1 MFDLTPAH
9 LHLLVNHL
17 PVEGSIFATL
27 LLIYAMIR
35 NNAELKR
42 TSLILLVIVG
52 VTAFVADTTGGG
64 AARVVRKIPG
74 TERAAISEHAKAADF
89 AKIMSGITALVALG
103 GLIAAWSRK
112 ERVQVVSTN
121 GNETIARDY
130 VRYHKAPHT
139 AVVVLCLLLSL
150 VSVSVLARVA
160 YLGGKIRHPEINAG
174 FQPPVTADSTA
185 TIDSAATAQPH

>member
-1 MFDLTPAH
+1 MFDLTPTH

-17 PVEGSIFATL
+17 PVEGGIFATV

-52 VTAFVADTTGGG
+52 ITAFVADTTGGG

-74 TERAAISEHAKAADF
+74 TERKNISDHAEAADF
-89 AKIMSGITALVALG
+89 AKIMSGITAVVALG
-103 GLIAAWSRK
+103 GLIAAWRRK
-112 ERVQVVSTN
+112 EKVQIVNAN
-121 GNETIARDY
+121 GNETVVRDY

-139 AVVVLCLLLSL
+139 AVIVLCLLLSL

-160 YLGGKIRHPEINAG
+160 YLGGKIRHPEIDAG
-174 FQPPVTADSTA
+174 FQLPVTADSTA
-185 TIDSAATAQPH
+185 SMQPH